1 MRVCTPVH
9 HQCSLNCKCNFI
21 FNISIPPSLSIVK
34 YSNGCTPDPSQ
45 YSLATEYL
53 EGVFTPNIVTDW
65 PQGPCSMSQ
74 CVQDVHTLLS
84 LLGVKLSIVCCTAAV
99 FCPQLH
105 HGTTLTAGDCI
116 RVGSCCF
123 LCRWSNDLGGGRY
136 AYCWILLPSHIRS
149 WARGRSK
156 LLRHSPKL

>member
-65 PQGPCSMSQ
+65 PQGPCLNVSMCPRCTHIVKFVGCKAEHCLLYGCSILSAAAPRHHPHSRRLHPSWQ
-74 CVQDVHTLLS
+74 LLFSVQVKQW
-84 LLGVKLSIVCCTAAV
+84 LG
-99 FCPQLH
+99 
-105 HGTTLTAGDCI
+105 
-116 RVGSCCF
+116 RGS
-123 LCRWSNDLGGGRY
+123 Y
-136 AYCWILLPSHIRS
+136 AYCSILPSHIRS

-156 LLRHSPKL
+156 LLRHTPQL